1 MGAISFEVVK
11 SNKAEN
17 CPNCLSAKVVRNG
30 KKKTG
35 AQNYLCRGCGKQ
47 FQGEYLYWGC
57 NKKVKDQVLPML
69 LRGSGVRDCAVV
81 LGISINCILRHLV
94 AQAEKGVLK
103 PRKSRY
109 HRVQIDEL
117 WSYVARKE
125 KKVWLLY
132 ALTVLKVV
140 KSWALP
146 WAREI
151 LKQ

>member
-1 MGAISFEVVK
+1 
-11 SNKAEN
+11 
-17 CPNCLSAKVVRNG
+17 
-30 KKKTG
+30 
-35 AQNYLCRGCGKQ
+35 
-47 FQGEYLYWGC
+47 
-57 NKKVKDQVLPML
+57 ML
-69 LRGSGVRDCAVV
+69 LRGSGVRYCAVV

-94 AQAEKGVLK
+94 AQAEMVVIK